1 MLKGGMAK
9 AVLPKPG
16 LQERA
21 KQASLAPSTTT
32 STTATG
38 IKTSRSS
45 NTLATDLRLSR
56 LKRASSY
63 DTLAK
68 PALGAAATGSRMK
81 KTVTAGAISDLAE
94 ARPRSLSGVQSG
106 SKKSGIPAPR
116 EIPPTMT
123 RDRVSLRDQL
133 RTSTTKKMVPSASTS
148 SLATLAAKHQR
159 GSTTTKPRVDAEGS
173 ERGFMECQVKELLAE
188 AKAKEFEI
196 SKLRIELQRCRG
208 KASLSSSPSPHN
220 TPSTPPE
227 GAPDQGQ
234 GLTQQATDAQALV
247 GELREKNGKFQ
258 RELAALREENQALK
272 EKLLSLETLPASP
285 LSNNTTTTTSPSKPS
300 VNGLPSENNTS
311 PSAKSPTPSPLKTSV
326 SSGSDITKGSPS
338 PDSSEFEKIPSQSDS
353 VSSSGVG
360 VGKGPGRDPSV
371 ESLKEQIQKMEESQ
385 HSTAEELQ
393 ATLQELADQ
402 QQVVQELTA
411 ENERLA
417 EKKGLLQTSL
427 QQQRERVELLAQK
440 NESLAGKLQEVAQVQ
455 SGDESRAAELEQRY
469 TDLVESS
476 HSEREKLVDIQ
487 QQLTGSLRTL
497 EEEHQ
502 ETQGQVRSLR
512 QERDDL
518 QGRLEKEVEAGGE
531 MTREAEEHRAA
542 TDALRVE
549 NGRLKA
555 QVDLERQKVGELKAM
570 QSAGD
575 NTELQR
581 LLKAAHS
588 ERDRLEGEVTEL
600 RQELLKAQTDTE
612 HAQGLLSK
620 AEAECKQVAER
631 AVRLEEALSGKVSA
645 LEKGGQQADSQIKDL
660 KETIFELEDQV
671 EQQRA
676 VHLHTNQTILDLE
689 HQLKKLEEQKSEVE
703 RQLKILSKQMKDE
716 TEEWRR
722 FQADLQTAVV
732 VANDIKVEA
741 QQEIRS
747 LRRRLQEEQG
757 RSAKLSSDL
766 ELQKGVKSLHDDS
779 ESFSDAD
786 GSPHWCGISMTQT
799 TQTQSTSSPINT
811 NSNPASSP
819 SEPGATVKSLIK
831 SFDTAVQNGPGPG
844 HTVQMHSSPRSPL
857 SGIPVRTAP
866 AAAVSPIQRQ
876 SSIKPLSKT
885 LEKRINHGEFSHS
898 DKYGGSGDELK
909 PSSLMRKSPSLE
921 SVIKSPATFSS
932 RSHSMSYNKNNSKL
946 SVERKDPL
954 AALAREYGGSKR
966 NALLKW
972 CQKKTEGYPN
982 IDVTNFSSS
991 WSDGLAFCAL
1001 LHTYLPA
1008 HIPYQE
1014 LISQDKV
1021 RNLSLAFQAA
1031 ESIGIKPSLDID
1043 ELMHTDRPDWQ
1054 SVMQYVSQIYKY
1066 FET

>member
-45 NTLATDLRLSR
+45 NTLATDLRLSK
-56 LKRASSY
+56 LKRASSD

-68 PALGAAATGSRMK
+68 PALAAAIGSRMR

-94 ARPRSLSGVQSG
+94 ARPRSLSGIQSG

-173 ERGFMECQVKELLAE
+173 ERGFLECQVKELLAE

-234 GLTQQATDAQALV
+234 GLSQQATDAQALV

-272 EKLLSLETLPASP
+272 EKLLSLETSPASP
-285 LSNNTTTTTSPSKPS
+285 LSINTTTTTSPSKPS
-300 VNGLPSENNTS
+300 VNGLPSDNNTS
-311 PSAKSPTPSPLKTSV
+311 PPAKSPTLSPLKTSV

-360 VGKGPGRDPSV
+360 VGKGSGRDPSV
-371 ESLKEQIQKMEESQ
+371 ESLTEQIQKMEESQ

-417 EKKGLLQTSL
+417 EEKGLLQTSL

-440 NESLAGKLQEVAQVQ
+440 NEALAGKLQEVAQVQ

-469 TDLVESS
+469 ADLVESS
-476 HSEREKLVDIQ
+476 HFEREKLVDIQ

-518 QGRLEKEVEAGGE
+518 QGRLKKEVEAGGE
-531 MTREAEEHRAA
+531 MTRAAEEHRAA

-575 NTELQR
+575 STELQR

-600 RQELLKAQTDTE
+600 RQELLQAQTDTE

-631 AVRLEEALSGKVSA
+631 AVRLEEALSGHVSA
-645 LEKGGQQADSQIKDL
+645 LEKGGQQADGQIKDL

-766 ELQKGVKSLHDDS
+766 EQQKGVKSLRDDT

-811 NSNPASSP
+811 NGNAASSP

-866 AAAVSPIQRQ
+866 AAAVSPIQRH

-885 LEKRINHGEFSHS
+885 LEKRINHGDFSHS

-1014 LISQDKV
+1014 LISQDKG